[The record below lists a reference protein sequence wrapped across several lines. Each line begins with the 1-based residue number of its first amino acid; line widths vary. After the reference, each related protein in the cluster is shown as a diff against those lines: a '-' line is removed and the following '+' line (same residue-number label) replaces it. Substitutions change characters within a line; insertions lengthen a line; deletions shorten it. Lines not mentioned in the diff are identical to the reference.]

1 MATAAAKAETPQ
13 DAKAKKDVAV
23 VIKPPRLN
31 RATVR
36 IIGTAPLVQC
46 AFSAK
51 ALNTIR
57 ETQEAGSQARAKK
70 KREARNFDADFEG
83 AIHRSLEGWIGI
95 PAPAFRAA
103 MIDACRLVGYKMTL
117 AKLAI
122 FVEADGIDAVS
133 GQPLV
138 RLNASAPIQ
147 MISAVRNA
155 TGVIDLRA
163 RPRWDV
169 WSADLRLIFDED
181 VLSTAD
187 VTNLLMRAG
196 MQVGIGEGRPNSRM
210 SFGQGWGLFKLET
223 E

>member
-1 MATAAAKAETPQ
+1 MVSPKAPITGNFSGAASLGSLARW
-13 DAKAKKDVAV
+13 V
-23 VIKPPRLN
+23 
-31 RATVR
+31 
-36 IIGTAPLVQC
+36 C

-51 ALNTIR
+51 ALNKIR
-57 ETQEAGSQARAKK
+57 ETQEAGSQAKSKK
-70 KREARNFDADFEG
+70 NREARDFDADFQG
-83 AIHRSLEGWIGI
+83 AIHRSIDGWIGI
-95 PAPAFRAA
+95 PAPSFRAA

-122 FVEADGIDAVS
+122 FVEADGIDSVS

-138 RLNASAPIQ
+138 KLQAKEPVQ

-155 TGVIDLRA
+155 TGVMDLRA
-163 RPRWDV
+163 RPRWDEWAV
-169 WSADLRLIFDED
+169 DLRLIYDED

-210 SFGQGWGLFKLET
+210 SFGQGWGLFKIVT